1 MAVQIEAFY
10 DSATGTGSYIVI
22 NRASNQALIIDP
34 VLHFDLNSG
43 QLSFELAN
51 QQLAFLQAN
60 HLQLK
65 YICDTHA
72 HADHLSAAAYLKNH
86 TDALTVISQGIGEVQ
101 QRFSAR
107 FNKPV
112 VEDLTQL
119 YDVLVA
125 DGDIL
130 TLGEIEIHV
139 LATPGHTSDSVSYYI
154 EDNIF
159 VGDTLF
165 MPDIGTA
172 RCDFPGADAATLYH
186 SIARIHALPG
196 TTKIWLCHDYP
207 PPGREVSLQ
216 TTVAQSREHN
226 IHINHQI
233 SKHEFIQRRQ
243 AKDRTLGVP
252 ALLYPALQVNLWGA
266 LLPAKEDNGRRFI
279 KIPVDCK
286 GAGCAGI

>member
-286 GAGCAGI
+286 GADCAGI

>member
-1 MAVQIEAFY
+1 MPYPDESQH
-10 DSATGTGSYIVI
+10 
-22 NRASNQALIIDP
+22 
-34 VLHFDLNSG
+34 VLL
-43 QLSFELAN
+43 

-286 GAGCAGI
+286 GADCAGI